1 MVIGKLKQFVGNRLG
16 GNSPDATAQKTN
28 PTEENLKALQTTAE
42 TKAQQH
48 AQTPAPATQLNIDH
62 GEHLTSL
69 EQFPEKISTQIAKFY
84 EWGQDSKDIAQG
96 AVQKTEAF
104 LSKDGKQLS
113 FTIPA
118 SVAAKKITNASIFKR
133 LTRLFSKFKVNE
145 ALTRLN
151 DKQEIDLISAENEI
165 TNSKLLQELTKA
177 GVYSFVAVH
186 KKDEKGNFNAK
197 ADLLI
202 PVMNLHMM
210 LEYLKKNP
218 PKEIAKAM
226 LENFKAEVE
235 NLENNSALKDIVFI
249 DEALALKTN
258 KAQFED
264 EQALRKALCN
274 AVDTLSLN
282 AEVFVASDLIGKGN
296 QAQANGKFYD
306 AINYNYPS
314 ISGSGE
320 ISSIEHP
327 MTLVR
332 RDENKDKQFPVNE
345 LATVLQWHFLTQVKT
360 MKHTKDPQALEQG
373 HKDNIAALKELNAR
387 HSNKVALNSKTQVP
401 KNENNN
407 ALAA

>member
-1 MVIGKLKQFVGNRLG
+1 
-16 GNSPDATAQKTN
+16 
-28 PTEENLKALQTTAE
+28 
-42 TKAQQH
+42 
-48 AQTPAPATQLNIDH
+48 
-62 GEHLTSL
+62 
-69 EQFPEKISTQIAKFY
+69 
-84 EWGQDSKDIAQG
+84 
-96 AVQKTEAF
+96 
-104 LSKDGKQLS
+104 
-113 FTIPA
+113 
-118 SVAAKKITNASIFKR
+118 
-133 LTRLFSKFKVNE
+133 
-145 ALTRLN
+145 
-151 DKQEIDLISAENEI
+151 
-165 TNSKLLQELTKA
+165 
-177 GVYSFVAVH
+177 
-186 KKDEKGNFNAK
+186 
-197 ADLLI
+197 
-202 PVMNLHMM
+202 
-210 LEYLKKNP
+210 
-218 PKEIAKAM
+218 M